1 MRARERATSGVGADN
16 KCYDAVM
23 SPAIILTLILTY
35 RYAILVPIA
44 LVAGFP
50 TGMAVGVAIKLGYL
64 EFFLSY
70 ACIMLGE
77 LIGDV
82 AWYWIGYRW
91 GERFSK
97 RFGRYVGLSHEQID
111 EAKRLFEHHDQS
123 ILLSSKLTTGFGFA
137 IPILFTAGMTRMSF
151 WRYMRA
157 NLGGQFF
164 WSGGLIAIGYFFS
177 DLYLNVSG
185 VESKVSTIGIAL
197 LVLLAIYGFGRF
209 VWSKVVREADQ
220 RTTP

>member
-1 MRARERATSGVGADN
+1 MSATT
-16 KCYDAVM
+16 
-23 SPAIILTLILTY
+23 ILALILQY

-44 LVAGFP
+44 LIAGFP
-50 TGMAVGVAIKLGYL
+50 TGLAVGVALKLGYL
-64 EFFLSY
+64 DFFLSY

-82 AWYWIGYRW
+82 AWYWIGFRY

-97 RFGRYVGLSHEQID
+97 RFGKYVGLTHEHID
-111 EAKRLFEHHDQS
+111 EAKRLFAHYDQR

-137 IPILFTAGMTRMSF
+137 IPILFTAGMTQMSF

-157 NLGGQFF
+157 NLGGQFL
-164 WSGGLIAIGYFFS
+164 WSGALIVVGYFFS
-177 DLYLNVSG
+177 YLYLNVSG
-185 VESKVSTIGIAL
+185 VESKVSTVGVAL
-197 LVLLAIYGFGRF
+197 LFLLAIFGFGKYL
-209 VWSKVVREADQ
+209 WSRATREADDQ

>member
-1 MRARERATSGVGADN
+1 MGAG
-16 KCYDAVM
+16 
-23 SPAIILTLILTY
+23 IILALILEY
-35 RYAILVPIA
+35 RYAILVPVA

-64 EFFLSY
+64 EFFLAY

-82 AWYWIGYRW
+82 GWYWIGYRW
-91 GERFSK
+91 GEAFSK
-97 RFGRYVGLSHEQID
+97 KYGRFVGLSPQHID
-111 EAKRLFEHHDQS
+111 EAKRLFAHYDQR
-123 ILLSSKLTTGFGFA
+123 ILVSSKLTTGFGFA

-177 DLYLNVSG
+177 DLYENVSS
-185 VESKVSTIGIAL
+185 VEGRVSTIGIAIL
-197 LVLLAIYGFGRF
+197 FLLAVFGFCKFAWDHLMR
-209 VWSKVVREADQ
+209 SADDQ
-220 RTTP
+220 RTSS

>member
-1 MRARERATSGVGADN
+1 MN
-16 KCYDAVM
+16 
-23 SPAIILTLILTY
+23 PAIILALILQY

-44 LVAGFP
+44 LIAGFP

-64 EFFLSY
+64 EFFASF

-91 GERFSK
+91 GESFSK
-97 RFGRYVGLSHEQID
+97 RFGKYVGLSHAHID
-111 EAKRLFEHHDQS
+111 QAKRLFAHYDQR
-123 ILLSSKLTTGFGFA
+123 ILVSSKLTTGFGFA
-137 IPILFTAGMTRMSF
+137 IPILFTAGMTHMSF

-164 WSGGLIAIGYFFS
+164 WSGGLIAVGYFFS

-185 VESKVSTIGIAL
+185 VEEKVGTVATAIIFLL
-197 LVLLAIYGFGRF
+197 LVFGFGKYA
-209 VWSKVVREADQ
+209 WSRIANKD
-220 RTTP
+220 